1 MTAPLVIALSVT
13 AVLTIPMLIDLLRE
27 LGGRNE

>member
-1 MTAPLVIALSVT
+1 MTAPLVIALCIT
-13 AVLTIPMLIDLLRE
+13 AVLTIAMLNDLLRE